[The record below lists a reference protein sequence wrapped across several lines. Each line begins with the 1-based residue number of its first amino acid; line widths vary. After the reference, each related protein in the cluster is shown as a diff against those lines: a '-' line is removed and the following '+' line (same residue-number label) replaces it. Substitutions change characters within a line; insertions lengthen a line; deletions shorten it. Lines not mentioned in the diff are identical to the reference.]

1 MSPSASS
8 GISFLFSCSGLR
20 SCTPRLTGTVQISI
34 QHTHTRTHPR
44 HGHRQVGSGGGFT
57 HAAFA
62 RGHGDDIFHAFNGRH
77 AGLHFVRGNF
87 GGDLDMQAVCLFM
100 LFFNGFFAAQGPL
113 RAGQLDIFQN

>member
-1 MSPSASS
+1 MA
-8 GISFLFSCSGLR
+8 
-20 SCTPRLTGTVQISI
+20 GTVQVSI
-34 QHTHTRTHPR
+34 QHTYTRAHPR

-87 GGDLDMQAVCLFM
+87 GGDLDMQPVCLFI
-100 LFFNGFFAAQGPL
+100 LFFNGFFVAQGPL